1 MAIKIAII
9 GAGSRSFGL
18 KTARDILAST
28 PICGMDL
35 ELVLMDINANHL
47 RDASRNARAVAER
60 LGRDVAIASTTEL
73 ESALTNCDYVVTAIE
88 VERYLYWAMDFH
100 IPRKYGFR
108 QVYGENGGPGGIFH
122 ALRNMGPTV
131 HIAKTMN
138 RLCPEAPLLNFTN
151 PEQKL

>member
-28 PICGMDL
+28 PICEVGL

-47 RDASRNARAVAER
+47 QEVTKNAGAIAES
-60 LGRDVAIASTTEL
+60 LGRDVAIASTTDL
-73 ESALTNCDYVVTAIE
+73 ETALTNCDYVVTAIE

-100 IPRKYGFR
+100 IPRK
-108 QVYGENGGPGGIFH
+108 
-122 ALRNMGPTV
+122 
-131 HIAKTMN
+131 
-138 RLCPEAPLLNFTN
+138 
-151 PEQKL
+151 